1 MARFRACSRAWSRDR
16 DGAPRCAYL
25 PSGVYSAAF
34 HYVATYI
41 MSLSTDE
48 YDRFI
53 VQCADHDPE
62 FLQRTLDVQR
72 SITEG
77 LLTIAQ
83 HTVDDPEKQAVL
95 DELEE
100 HATEIGMIG
109 SDEDDGCT
117 CNCSCSSSSLS
128 VIESNASEDADANA
142 SEGAD
147 ADLDPTAPG
156 KILDAAAQAA
166 ANDTDELGEPSS
178 GSLREYREQQANASE
193 DEAED
198 VDGTPASLSAWR
210 ETEDGKRAFENKE
223 DRRPSLMDL
232 LRVP

>member
-1 MARFRACSRAWSRDR
+1 
-16 DGAPRCAYL
+16 
-25 PSGVYSAAF
+25 
-34 HYVATYI
+34 

-53 VQCADHDPE
+53 AQCVDHDPE
-62 FLQRTLDVQR
+62 LLQKTLDVQR
-72 SITEG
+72 SITER

-83 HTVDDPEKQAVL
+83 HTVDDPERRELL
-95 DELEE
+95 DKLEE

-117 CNCSCSSSSLS
+117 CTCSCSSSGS
-128 VIESNASEDADANA
+128 VIESNASEDAD
-142 SEGAD
+142 EGTD

-156 KILDAAAQAA
+156 KILDAAAQAV
-166 ANDTDELGEPSS
+166 ANDTDELGESSS

-193 DEAED
+193 DDAED

-210 ETEDGKRAFENKE
+210 QTEDGKRAFENKE
-223 DRRPSLMDL
+223 ARRPSLMDL